1 MKKRFAMLIVSAL
14 LILSVSGCGGERQ
27 TASSSA
33 PEAAVSSGLP
43 EWSTTTSTEKA
54 TPKENLPSYS
64 TTYRCPLTSRI
75 TTKTSLRSTNAN
87 CTYPT
92 VTFAVGAAV
101 RERDEVFTEGFRG
114 QVVTSKAQ
122 LDALELDEEYKADKY
137 TESYFEDK
145 ALVVLE
151 FRLTSGSTQLRVD
164 TVWTSGDTMWVR
176 YTTLH
181 PNPSTADMAY
191 RRILLEI
198 CQKSADG
205 IKHVVGERVPIHL
218 PSGSPPNPTAL

>member
-14 LILSVSGCGGERQ
+14 LILSVSGCGEVDEA
-27 TASSSA
+27 TS
-33 PEAAVSSGLP
+33 AAVP
-43 EWSTTTSTEKA
+43 ESAREAVCAVDSTTTSTEKA
-54 TPKENLPSYS
+54 PQTENLPSYS

-75 TTKTSLRSTNAN
+75 TTRTSFGSTNAN
-87 CTYPT
+87 CTYPMISFT
-92 VTFAVGAAV
+92 VGAAV
-101 RERDEVFTEGFRG
+101 RERDEVFTEDFRG

-122 LDALELDEEYKADKY
+122 LDALGLDEAYGTDEY
-137 TESYFEDK
+137 TENYFEDK
-145 ALVVLE
+145 VLVVLE

-181 PNPSTADMAY
+181 PNPSTGDMAY